1 MSQSWEL
8 NPDFKAMFFFPRHYK
23 QTPQLSWRKSIKRR
37 SELRLGDS
45 LPSTL
50 RSSEQKSVLDI
61 WACVP
66 PSKCSSTL
74 EETVTHRQRG
84 FPSPRITPPGP
95 SSSLTQ
101 LNKAAA

>member
-37 SELRLGDS
+37 SELRPGDS

-50 RSSEQKSVLDI
+50 RSSEQKSVLGI

-66 PSKCSSTL
+66 PLKTL
-74 EETVTHRQRG
+74 PVLQHT
-84 FPSPRITPPGP
+84 
-95 SSSLTQ
+95 
-101 LNKAAA
+101 